1 MRVGIRFFQFVFI
14 QWIVFSSAMANE
26 ECRSA
31 LERLLQTD
39 SKITADQFN
48 IKTPTRAFTGSDS
61 RQLYALEW
69 RAKIDTHQNEIRSR
83 VLFDFKGDTRDASVS
98 LIINTKQKQEA
109 ITTAVKTELKNLI
122 ESSDLDSAQWDHP
135 HILQIDFPRDQQLSF
150 VDLNLLELVFQ
161 YLSNHAVM
169 NERFSFVLNEP
180 DSIQLLND
188 KFNDALSIM
197 DFQNDRP
204 RLATNEA
211 YEPLASHYVYDVF
224 QESFF
229 PYLESHE
236 FKEILKIATNHLEFQ
251 KYLLEAFKKTNLG
264 ALLAESGKW
273 DIKIDL
279 EGFDLASALLRTSSE
294 ENPFVYRYRV
304 TIRARW

>member
-1 MRVGIRFFQFVFI
+1 MRVGILFFQVLFLQCI
-14 QWIVFSSAMANE
+14 WLQALANE

-39 SKITADQFN
+39 SKLTAHQFN
-48 IKTPTRAFTGSDS
+48 LKTPTRALAGSDS

-69 RAKIDTHQNEIRSR
+69 RAKIDTLQNEIRSR
-83 VLFDFKGDTRDASVS
+83 VLFDFKGDTQDASVS

-109 ITTAVKTELKNLI
+109 ITTAVKTETKNLI
-122 ESSDLDSAQWDHP
+122 EFGDLDTAQWKNP
-135 HILQIDFPRDQQLSF
+135 HILQIDLPRDQQLSF
-150 VDLNLLELVFQ
+150 VDLNLLELVLQ
-161 YLSNHAVM
+161 YLSDHAVM
-169 NERFSFVLNEP
+169 NERFSFILNEP

-188 KFNDALSIM
+188 RFNDALSIM

-204 RLATNEA
+204 RLASNEA
-211 YEPLASHYVYDVF
+211 YEPLASDYVYDVF
-224 QESFF
+224 QESYF
-229 PYLESHE
+229 PFLESHE
-236 FKEILKIATNHLEFQ
+236 FKEILKLATNHLEFQ
-251 KYLLEAFKKTNLG
+251 KYLLEAFKKTPLG
-264 ALLAESGKW
+264 ALIAESGKW

-279 EGFDLASALLRTSSE
+279 EGFDLASALLKTSFE

>member
-1 MRVGIRFFQFVFI
+1 MRVGVLFFQLFFI
-14 QWIVFSSAMANE
+14 QGLAVSSALANE

-39 SKITADQFN
+39 SKLTAHQFN
-48 IKTPTRAFTGSDS
+48 IKTPTRALAGSDS

-83 VLFDFKGDTRDASVS
+83 ISFDFKGDTRDASVS

-109 ITTAVKTELKNLI
+109 ITTAVKTESKNLI
-122 ESSDLDSAQWDHP
+122 ESDDLDSSQWNHP
-135 HILQIDFPRDQQLSF
+135 HILQIDFPRDQQHSF

-161 YLSNHAVM
+161 HLSNHAVM
-169 NERFSFVLNEP
+169 NERFSFILNEP

-204 RLATNEA
+204 RLASNEA
-211 YEPLASHYVYDVF
+211 YEPLASYYVYDVF
-224 QESFF
+224 QESYF

-304 TIRARW
+304 TLRARW